1 MSCGLECLE
10 CSECLECLKCL
21 ECQCTFWKWL
31 FRNHTTV
38 CCRPSSIVP
47 SKNKKKLESPG
58 ALLLTSTVTST
69 VLFFLLLTL
78 YWLYILF
85 SICLCSNAK
94 SSLVYL
100 LLLPWKYHDSYI
112 RSCKYFPVLRIT
124 YWLSTKKLHSVWS
137 LDVTILP
144 LKALVQQSAIHYK
157 YFTSVILYT
166 YQDTYNC
173 DPSEIYLR
181 AYFLGP
187 IL

>member
-1 MSCGLECLE
+1 MLSSVVDCPKQEQEKIRKPWSSATDFDSYFYGSVLLITYPV
-10 CSECLECLKCL
+10 LAL
-21 ECQCTFWKWL
+21 
-31 FRNHTTV
+31 HT
-38 CCRPSSIVP
+38 
-47 SKNKKKLESPG
+47 
-58 ALLLTSTVTST
+58 
-69 VLFFLLLTL
+69 
-78 YWLYILF
+78 F

-94 SSLVYL
+94 SSPVYL

>member
-1 MSCGLECLE
+1 MLSSVVDCPKQEQEKIRKPWSSATDFDSYFYGSVLLITYPV
-10 CSECLECLKCL
+10 LAL
-21 ECQCTFWKWL
+21 
-31 FRNHTTV
+31 HT
-38 CCRPSSIVP
+38 
-47 SKNKKKLESPG
+47 
-58 ALLLTSTVTST
+58 
-69 VLFFLLLTL
+69 
-78 YWLYILF
+78 F